1 MRFAVEKQIE
11 AVKSDPLPFLKFLKN
26 KFPLFHNSVFFFRD
40 LQFGLEKFLKQEDL
54 EASYRELEEIAED
67 LSMFFEEN
75 GTFIKIKDFTWK
87 INYPEFVTQI
97 PGDPIQ

>member
-1 MRFAVEKQIE
+1 MRLAIEKQIE
-11 AVKSDPLPFLKFLKN
+11 AVKSDPLPFLKFLKI

-40 LQFGLEKFLKQEDL
+40 LQFGLEKFLKL
-54 EASYRELEEIAED
+54 EGFEVSYRELETIAED
-67 LSMFFEEN
+67 LSRFFEET
-75 GTFIKIKDFTWK
+75 GTFIRIKSFTWK